1 MKMYTNDALLKWNNV
16 WSFQIAY
23 QHIWNIN
30 TDNLLKYKLY
40 KTECVINVQNIHH
53 LYIKT
58 KSIIWGRTFAIKYM
72 HTHTHKFKSYKQRED
87 WFSIIQQCNVVLT
100 ISAFNSIFYENKI
113 CIVRLHLS
121 HFYQIHHFIFKEV
134 QFLNWFYFNLP

>member
-1 MKMYTNDALLKWNNV
+1 MMHCLNEIMCDHFKLHINIFETLTQITYWNTN
-16 WSFQIAY
+16 F
-23 QHIWNIN
+23 
-30 TDNLLKYKLY
+30 TKLN
-40 KTECVINVQNIHH
+40 VINVQNIHH

-72 HTHTHKFKSYKQRED
+72 HTHTHKIKSYKQRED

-113 CIVRLHLS
+113 CIVRLYLS
-121 HFYQIHHFIFKEV
+121 LFYQIHHFIFKEV